1 MIKVTVTGNEAALK
15 NIDTRLK
22 GMSEAVQDAIT
33 ISTNDIYA
41 EADAK
46 ISTITDLGGLKA
58 GLNKDVIYEKN
69 VTIGEVEVRK
79 NYAAY
84 VEFGTGT
91 LVNVPAG
98 LEDYAIQYK
107 GKGVREVNL
116 PARPFLFPAF
126 AKAAL
131 ELPKEIEKQL
141 KAFGT
146 E

>member
-1 MIKVTVTGNEAALK
+1 MIKVSVTGNKAALK
-15 NIDTRLK
+15 NIDSRIK

-33 ISTNDIYA
+33 LSTNDIYE

-46 ISTITDLGGLKA
+46 ISAITDLGGLKA
-58 GLNKDVIYEKN
+58 GLNKDVLYEKN

-91 LVNVPAG
+91 LVDVPAG
-98 LEDYAIQYK
+98 LEEYAMQYK
-107 GKGVREVNL
+107 GKGIKQVNL

-126 AKAAL
+126 AKAVV

-141 KAFGT
+141 KARGT